1 MILEINNKQA
11 GMDQDVLRKV
21 NHLLRFSLSR
31 FEGVVSLVKARF
43 FDVNGPK
50 GGTDKRCRVSV
61 KLRKSGQV
69 VVLGEG
75 SSFFEALNNCLGRLV
90 RATRREIDRRRTK
103 PIRKN
108 RRKVHLAID
117 QYESEKVEDCFPSKI
132 EEQLS
137 DREMVLFNGA
147 ESRTMVEITDI
158 LRGLPTRLN
167 KAL

>member
-1 MILEINNKQA
+1 MIFELNNKQA
-11 GMDQDVLRKV
+11 GMDQDVFRKV

-31 FEGVVSLVKARF
+31 FEGVVTRVKARF

-61 KLRKSGQV
+61 ELRSAGQV

-90 RATRREIDRRRTK
+90 RATRREIDMRRTK

-108 RRKVHLAID
+108 RRKSHLSID
-117 QYESEKVEDCFPSKI
+117 QYESKQI
-132 EEQLS
+132 E
-137 DREMVLFNGA
+137 NY
-147 ESRTMVEITDI
+147 
-158 LRGLPTRLN
+158 LPAKTEGQVIVA
-167 KAL
+167 K